1 MAELPASTYAV
12 KGTPMA
18 SNKTPA
24 AVITDTFKV
33 VRVIQPVEGPY
44 GPGIKVELL
53 GEKTPAEAYTWWNQ
67 DEDAVTVGESYKMG
81 YTVAINGGYTN
92 RTIKW
97 ANLIKPADNK
107 PDPDSEADPD
117 PDPDPDIETGNTG
130 PGFDIIFSGPD
141 GETDHKPPMT
151 PPNPMALGACQN
163 NFVELVAA
171 GFIDIPEWANESKE
185 TMAAFVHQGRDV
197 FYRGVN
203 QQPVEMPQ
211 FCYYHRKQ
219 RIKGTSGEYGHSME
233 EAEFAPAPDWETEDG
248 EGKRYCMKSQ

>member
-1 MAELPASTYAV
+1 MAELPASASAV

-24 AVITDTFKV
+24 TVITDTFKV
-33 VRVIQPVEGPY
+33 VKILPSVQGRN
-44 GPGIKVELL
+44 GPGFKFELV
-53 GEKTPAEAYTWWNQ
+53 GEKTPFDKYTWWSE
-67 DEDAVTVGESYKMG
+67 DGDAVTVGQSYEMG
-81 YTVAINGGYTN
+81 YTVAVNGKFTN

-97 ANLIKPADNK
+97 ANLIKSADNK

-117 PDPDPDIETGNTG
+117 PDPEIETGKTG
-130 PGFDIIFSGPD
+130 PGFNITFNGPD
-141 GETDHKPPMT
+141 GDIDHKPPMT

-219 RIKGTSGEYGHSME
+219 RIQGNTGQWGHSME
-233 EAEFAPAPDWETEDG
+233 DAEFAPAPDWETEDG

>member
-1 MAELPASTYAV
+1 MIQQEPDILSSQQLVNKWGDRRNLPTDADLDEVMESAQDLQMAITTRMEALNNLTDV
-12 KGTPMA
+12 LKE
-18 SNKTPA
+18 A
-24 AVITDTFKV
+24 AKEWG
-33 VRVIQPVEGPY
+33 PVLIGHKY
-44 GPGIKVELL
+44 Q
-53 GEKTPAEAYTWWNQ
+53 AEI
-67 DEDAVTVGESYKMG
+67 EDGRI
-81 YTVAINGGYTN
+81 AI
-92 RTIKW
+92 
-97 ANLIKPADNK
+97 IKPADNT

-130 PGFDIIFSGPD
+130 NTGPGFNIIFSGPD
-141 GETDHKPPMT
+141 DDIDHKPPMT

-219 RIKGTSGEYGHSME
+219 RIQGNTGQWGHSME
-233 EAEFAPAPDWETEDG
+233 DAEFAPAPDWETEDG

>member
-1 MAELPASTYAV
+1 MAELQVSTFAV

-18 SNKTPA
+18 SNKTPVT
-24 AVITDTFKV
+24 VITDTFKV
-33 VRVIQPVEGPY
+33 VKILPSVQGPN
-44 GPGIKVELL
+44 GPGFKFELL
-53 GEKTPAEAYTWWNQ
+53 GEKTPVEAYTWWSQ
-67 DEDAVTVGESYKMG
+67 DGDAVKVGQSYKMG
-81 YTVAINGGYTN
+81 YTVAVNGTYTN
-92 RTIKW
+92 RNIQW
-97 ANLIKPADNK
+97 VNLIKPADNK
-107 PDPDSEADPD
+107 PDPDSDPAPD
-117 PDPDPDIETGNTG
+117 PETGNPG

-141 GETDHKPPMT
+141 DGPPPPPMT

-233 EAEFAPAPDWETEDG
+233 EAEFAPAPDWATEDG